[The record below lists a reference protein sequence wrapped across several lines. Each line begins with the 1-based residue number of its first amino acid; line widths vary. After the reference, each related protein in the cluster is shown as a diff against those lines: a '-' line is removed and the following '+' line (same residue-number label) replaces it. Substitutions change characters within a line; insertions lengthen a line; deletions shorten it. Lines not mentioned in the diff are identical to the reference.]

1 MRLSENAFYLL
12 GTSPYEQKHK
22 IIDKCKDKLFEE
34 DDDGVDY
41 EAQQNILLSPVKRL
55 HEEVRWFYS
64 EDLDIFESIKHRV
77 ELFEHKAFQM
87 QSPLARINLFIYSMM
102 EGRVPRSLSDLVLS
116 IDKAYDEIDSASIM
130 LEINEAREVAGISAV
145 KDEKQIDKEIEFLKD
160 DIRQSLQY
168 ISKQLSTSM
177 YTREALYIAEETYG
191 NGHYNDIATEF
202 LSVYHLDIQ
211 SRVSDLEE
219 LILEQLQHKD
229 RILCKDLFKN
239 IQMNFEEIFELEA
252 PLVEYSSI
260 HDVEL
265 GSRKIFTAFRNILIE
280 KIDRDGIE
288 AIYAVLQDL
297 KGICASNT
305 FCIRQLEIDTDE
317 IEEIIGKPAVKTK
330 EERKKKPTKKTSTKK
345 TVSKAT
351 LTDDYSNLTIGEPTK
366 EYLRQLQDIHTILQR
381 EVEYKVKSGRKNL
394 TFYNNYF
401 LPQVDVFI
409 KELYNVAYFLDSEFD
424 EVKVSRLVAGIYE
437 YMSDGL
443 LYASEVELSLS
454 CLEAA
459 YYYAK
464 KVNDSVIINAISEK
478 YHRIKDFY
486 EQEVEKQS
494 GKKIKLY
501 VGTIVSLIN
510 PTEAATKA
518 STNINEDDDDFKL
531 SDYKGWILIV
541 VVLVASAVIAETK
554 GLYVCIMTYVAVK
567 FYDRFMAD
575 KKDEKDKKGK

>member
-12 GTSPYEQKHK
+12 GTSPYEQKYR

-87 QSPLARINLFIYSMM
+87 QSPLARINLLIYSMM
-102 EGRVPRSLSDLVLS
+102 EGKVPRSLSDLVLS
-116 IDKAYDEIDSASIM
+116 LDKAYNEIDCESIL

-145 KDEKQIDKEIEFLKD
+145 KDAKQMDKEIESLKG

-168 ISKQLSTSM
+168 ITKELPSSM
-177 YTREALYIAEETYG
+177 YMREALYISKETYG
-191 NGHYNDIATEF
+191 RGHYNDIATEF

-211 SRVSDLEE
+211 CKVSDLEE

-239 IQMNFEEIFELEA
+239 IQMHFEEIFELEA

-317 IEEIIGKPAVKTK
+317 IEEIIGKPAVKVREQHRRSSEKVNTNSISTEQTA
-330 EERKKKPTKKTSTKK
+330 EE
-345 TVSKAT
+345 VSE
-351 LTDDYSNLTIGEPTK
+351 DYLDK
-366 EYLRQLQDIHTILQR
+366 ILDMDGLL
-381 EVEYKVKSGRKNL
+381 VEYVKHEVNAGPNNL
-394 TFYNNYF
+394 SVYHNYF
-401 LPQVDVFI
+401 IPYIDTVIQSMYKNPEFYKNKNDV
-409 KELYNVAYFLDSEFD
+409 EEVSEYI
-424 EVKVSRLVAGIYE
+424 AGIYQ
-437 YMSDGL
+437 YMARGL
-443 LYASEVELSLS
+443 LYAGAFGLSLA
-454 CLEAA
+454 CLESAC
-459 YYYAK
+459 YYVK
-464 KVNDSVIINAISEK
+464 KSNNPERINEIYTE
-478 YHRIKDFY
+478 YERIKDFY
-486 EQEVEKQS
+486 EREVESHSQ
-494 GKKIKLY
+494 KKLKLDESM
-501 VGTIVSLIN
+501 INSLISDKSKKEDSSK
-510 PTEAATKA
+510 TE
-518 STNINEDDDDFKL
+518 DFL
-531 SDYKGWILIV
+531 GCLFIIVILFIGWAIAGFKGVIISIIV
-541 VVLVASAVIAETK
+541 MVIFGVL
-554 GLYVCIMTYVAVK
+554 GL
-567 FYDRFMAD
+567 FL
-575 KKDEKDKKGK
+575 EKQEK